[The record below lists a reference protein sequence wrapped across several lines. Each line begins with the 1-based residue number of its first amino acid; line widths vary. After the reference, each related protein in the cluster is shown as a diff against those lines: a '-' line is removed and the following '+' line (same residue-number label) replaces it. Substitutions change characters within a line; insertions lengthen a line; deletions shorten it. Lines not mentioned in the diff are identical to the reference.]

1 MFLSLF
7 SFYAVMGRT
16 TREISLPWDLA
27 FFFFFF
33 AISVF
38 KTIEPQ
44 NLKDPQ
50 RSTLKLPLKKT
61 KTKLEKLSS
70 KEGVNLP
77 TVLMP

>member
-1 MFLSLF
+1 
-7 SFYAVMGRT
+7 MGRT
-16 TREISLPWDLA
+16 TREISLPWALA
-27 FFFFFF
+27 FFF

-50 RSTLKLPLKKT
+50 RSTLKLPLKK

-77 TVLMP
+77 TALVP